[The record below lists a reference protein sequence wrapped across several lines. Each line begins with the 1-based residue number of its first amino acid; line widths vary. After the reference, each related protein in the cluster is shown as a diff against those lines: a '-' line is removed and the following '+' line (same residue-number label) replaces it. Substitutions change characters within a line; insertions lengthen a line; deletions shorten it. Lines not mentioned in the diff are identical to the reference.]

1 MCQNLLRHCGRNL
14 HRRHRLLPLAC
25 DESKLSN
32 LDIKSKASRQKEGRM
47 EHTHTHTHTH
57 TKSESERERERQHER
72 ERKREIESVCARE
85 RE

>member
-1 MCQNLLRHCGRNL
+1 MCQNLLRHSRRNL
-14 HRRHRLLPLAC
+14 HRRHGLLPLAC

-47 EHTHTHTHTH
+47 EHTHTHTHTQRVRAR
-57 TKSESERERERQHER
+57 ERERERQHAR